1 MSMVKANSQSVAT
14 LSSTESVRYVLTNIW
29 PTLTRT
35 PSLFR
40 VLLLVFVF
48 CGTWNCAPA
57 RPTPPPQAP
66 QGPEDETDQII
77 NSLLSERDGAKAAVP
92 KSNAPDQPTASA
104 SATDSFDNDQ
114 ERIRTSVSKWD
125 HGTGA
130 TLRFLKETTGEKLS
144 LIFVDETAPL
154 FKPDAGLWMIQAT
167 ARVTGGKI
175 VGHFMLFLKD
185 LRAAKYRGD
194 DHTKEAIMAVLM
206 GEQTWDGQN
215 PETAWSVNRESW
227 CEVVLRKTAGN
238 GVEGDFKA
246 RLVDNKGTGYI
257 NIDSGYLFI
266 KQ

>member
-1 MSMVKANSQSVAT
+1 MAKENSQLVAT
-14 LSSTESVRYVLTNIW
+14 PSSTESVRFVIANIG
-29 PTLTRT
+29 PTLTKT

-40 VLLLVFVF
+40 FLFLVFVF
-48 CGTWNCAPA
+48 CATWNCAPA
-57 RPTPPPQAP
+57 RPTPPPHAP
-66 QGPEDETDQII
+66 QGPADETDQII
-77 NSLLSERDGAKAAVP
+77 NSLLSDRDGSHSVVP
-92 KSNAPDQPTASA
+92 KSTAAKQPAASV
-104 SATDSFDNDQ
+104 SATDSFDDDR
-114 ERIRTSVSKWD
+114 ERIRTTVAKWD

-144 LIFVDETAPL
+144 LIFVDETAPV

-175 VGHFMLFLKD
+175 VGHFVLFLKD

-206 GEQTWDGQN
+206 GEQNWDGQN

-227 CEVVLRKTAGN
+227 CEVVLRKTAEN